1 MAGGEGLFN
10 PKPSFRRHGLQAATA
25 PDGSHPEL
33 RANADLSEA
42 RIVAHSR
49 QQTQIRRIMK
59 TLPVG
64 LCTPPSPADFF
75 RTMEEVGGRR
85 LDWFWRGWFLENA
98 RYDQSIDSVVVA
110 TVGDTTKAAV
120 LFGNRERGVLPLRVR
135 FTFSDR
141 SEEHTS
147 ELQSH

>member
-42 RIVAHSR
+42 RVVAHSR

-75 RTMEEVGGRR
+75 RTRR
-85 LDWFWRGWFLENA
+85 EFLA
-98 RYDQSIDSVVVA
+98 QSGLGFGAVSL
-110 TVGDTTKAAV
+110 AA
-120 LFGNRERGVLPLRVR
+120 LAGLGLLPAVPGQA
-135 FTFSDR
+135 DR
-141 SEEHTS
+141 KSTRLNS
-147 ELQSH
+147 SHEWISRMPSSA